1 MENKK
6 NVSFHHKL
14 QGYVEEIL
22 SKGAIGI
29 IGVLAGIMTFVI
41 VFFAVILV
49 LTNLKSTAEGE
60 SLNFLEAMWQNFLR
74 VIDSGTISGDELW
87 GYRIISLIITFVG
100 ILIFGALI
108 GVLTTGLDNLF
119 VEMRKG
125 KTEILKDNHTLIL
138 GWNPTIFKIISELV
152 VSNSNHKNKSIVIL
166 SDRDKIEM
174 EDEIR
179 QKINQK
185 EILKSLNS
193 KGKKLYE
200 TKIYCRSG
208 NTIDLDDL
216 KIVHPENADSVI
228 ILSPEGENGDIDVIK
243 TILALR
249 KKAKKIVT
257 EIRDEQN
264 KDIMDFCFQ
273 DKEDENIIYIPTEK
287 WLSRITAQ
295 ASRQPGFSSII
306 SEILNYDKN
315 ELYFSEVPK
324 EIVGKTFKEVA
335 LNCVSSIVLGIQKKN
350 VDINSLRDEYKKEY
364 SDGKLLSLKKNIF
377 LNPYEKF
384 SNNIVN
390 GENIGCIIE
399 EGDQLILLQDDD
411 GVPTFNFEKISVEN
425 YKSVDGNPLNDE
437 LLPKSKILILGYNS
451 KIYRVVKELFG
462 YVSDES
468 EVNII
473 AKVNEQIENE
483 LKSVYGQNS
492 IINAE
497 ITNIDTYE
505 DENGKMKID
514 LDSYESII
522 ILGDEELEIQEKDA
536 KSILTM
542 LLIKRLFEKNGKSE
556 LKDKNVVIEVYDE
569 KNREIVDLTE
579 ITDYIISDTI
589 ISSVITQ
596 LSEENRLYNI
606 LDEILGSA
614 GCEIYLDSIQNYID
628 NFEREYT
635 FKELSSIVAN
645 EGTILMGYKKSNEEY
660 NKNRNYGVYLNP
672 EKNNKIKLSKD
683 DKVIILFEGA
693 S

>member
-1 MENKK
+1 M
-6 NVSFHHKL
+6 
-14 QGYVEEIL
+14 
-22 SKGAIGI
+22 
-29 IGVLAGIMTFVI
+29 
-41 VFFAVILV
+41 
-49 LTNLKSTAEGE
+49 
-60 SLNFLEAMWQNFLR
+60 
-74 VIDSGTISGDELW
+74 
-87 GYRIISLIITFVG
+87 
-100 ILIFGALI
+100 
-108 GVLTTGLDNLF
+108 
-119 VEMRKG
+119 
-125 KTEILKDNHTLIL
+125 
-138 GWNPTIFKIISELV
+138 
-152 VSNSNHKNKSIVIL
+152 
-166 SDRDKIEM
+166 
-174 EDEIR
+174 
-179 QKINQK
+179 
-185 EILKSLNS
+185 
-193 KGKKLYE
+193 
-200 TKIYCRSG
+200 
-208 NTIDLDDL
+208 
-216 KIVHPENADSVI
+216 
-228 ILSPEGENGDIDVIK
+228 
-243 TILALR
+243 
-249 KKAKKIVT
+249 
-257 EIRDEQN
+257 
-264 KDIMDFCFQ
+264 
-273 DKEDENIIYIPTEK
+273 
-287 WLSRITAQ
+287 
-295 ASRQPGFSSII
+295 
-306 SEILNYDKN
+306 
-315 ELYFSEVPK
+315 
-324 EIVGKTFKEVA
+324 
-335 LNCVSSIVLGIQKKN
+335 
-350 VDINSLRDEYKKEY
+350 
-364 SDGKLLSLKKNIF
+364 KKNIF

-399 EGDQLILLQDDD
+399 EGDQLVLLQDDD

-437 LLPKSKILILGYNS
+437 LLPQSKILILGYNS

-462 YVSDES
+462 YVSDKS

-473 AKVNEQIENE
+473 AKVNEQVENE

-542 LLIKRLFEKNGKSE
+542 LLIKRLFEKSGKSE

-645 EGTILMGYKKSNEEY
+645 EGTILMGYKKSDEEY
-660 NKNRNYGVYLNP
+660 NKDRNYGIYLNP